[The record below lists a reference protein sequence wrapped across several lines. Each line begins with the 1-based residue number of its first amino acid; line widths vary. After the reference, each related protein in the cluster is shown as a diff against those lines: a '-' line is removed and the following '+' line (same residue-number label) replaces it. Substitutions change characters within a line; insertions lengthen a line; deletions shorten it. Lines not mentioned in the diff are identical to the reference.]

1 MTPRAGVGVG
11 GAQAPWSVSRRR
23 VSRGLRWCVR
33 RARVTRFALMS
44 TLPLPGAVV
53 VSPVLAVGLGS
64 IIVQGSRLG
73 FWPSPM
79 LFDGCIHLEVR
90 DHSSSIEIGP
100 GTTINNGAVM
110 ISDGPGIAIGR
121 DCLVGP
127 SVHIYDTDFHALDR
141 SAHDDAAQ
149 KGAVRIGDRVFIG
162 TGVTICKGVRIGDGS
177 VVGAGS
183 VVTSDIPPNSVA
195 AGNPCRVIGLIN
207 ETEGPEE
214 RAGTIGLSTE
224 AERIK

>member
-1 MTPRAGVGVG
+1 
-11 GAQAPWSVSRRR
+11 
-23 VSRGLRWCVR
+23 
-33 RARVTRFALMS
+33 MS

-64 IIVQGSRLG
+64 IVVRGSRLG

-79 LFDGCIHLEVR
+79 LFDSCIHLEAR
-90 DHSSSIEIGP
+90 NHTSSIEIGP
-100 GTTINNGAVM
+100 GTTVNNGAVM

-121 DCLVGP
+121 SCLVGP
-127 SVHIYDTDFHALDR
+127 SVQIYDTDFHALDR
-141 SAHDDAAQ
+141 SAHDDNAQ

-183 VVTSDIPPNSVA
+183 VVTSDIPPNSVV
-195 AGNPCRVIGLIN
+195 AGNPCRVIGRTN
-207 ETEGPEE
+207 ESGDPAEP
-214 RAGTIGLSTE
+214 AGTIPLSTE
-224 AERIK
+224 AERIR